1 MKKLLLLCLS
11 IFCLCHAQQQPAP
24 QPPAA
29 PPAPPAVDAA
39 KPAEAPKPAEAAKP
53 AEQKPA
59 DAAKPA
65 EPPKPEPKKLPED
78 ILQVPPVVYAVGNEY
93 QIMALVK
100 QDLPV
105 VMWVE
110 VNGKQY
116 YDSSNG
122 ILRSAKSSHR
132 MTVPQSELNAA
143 KEYTLCCHVLTKRK
157 AYFSQTEP
165 LQKKTYTFRPLEKT
179 ENIKVFMLG
188 DCHNRVKA
196 PIALTQYYGKDL
208 DLLILNGDILDRSEK
223 YSDLINL
230 YKVAGGAT
238 NGEIP
243 VVYARGNHEPRGV
256 MAEELEYYSP
266 LRDGYTYFTFRLGA
280 LWGIVLDCGEDKPD
294 SHDAY
299 GHTVAFHPFRLKET
313 EYLKSVIANAANE
326 YNAEG
331 VKYRLVVCHV
341 PFIRGGFEADIYKEW
356 CKLLRENVKP
366 NLMLSAHYHRLKV
379 VRPGDEW
386 DKHGIPCTVV
396 IGTRTGKG
404 DDYTGTAIEL
414 TEKNAAIRFINF
426 PQRVEAEDTIE
437 FK

>member
-1 MKKLLLLCLS
+1 MKKIFLLCLC
-11 IFCLCHAQQQPAP
+11 IFCLTHAQQQPA
-24 QPPAA
+24 PAA
-29 PPAPPAVDAA
+29 PPAPPAPPAVQ
-39 KPAEAPKPAEAAKP
+39 KPAEPQQPAAQKPAEQKPAAEAAKP
-53 AEQKPA
+53 AEQ
-59 DAAKPA
+59 
-65 EPPKPEPKKLPED
+65 PKPEPKKLPED
-78 ILQVPPVVYAVGNEY
+78 ILQTPPVVYAVGNEY

-110 VNGKQY
+110 VNGKSY
-116 YDSSNG
+116 YDASNG
-122 ILRSAKSSHR
+122 ILRSARSSHR

-157 AYFSQTEP
+157 AYFTQTEP
-165 LQKKTYTFRPLEKT
+165 LQKKTYKFRPLEKT
-179 ENIKVFMLG
+179 ENIKFFMLG

-196 PIALTQYYGKDL
+196 PIAVTQYYGKDL

-230 YKVAGGAT
+230 FKVAGGAT

-266 LRDGYTYFTFRLGA
+266 LRNGYSYFTFRVGPI
-280 LWGIVLDCGEDKPD
+280 WGIALDCGEDKPD
-294 SHDAY
+294 GHDAY
-299 GHTVAFHPFRLKET
+299 GHTIACHPFRLEET
-313 EYLKSVIANAANE
+313 EYLKSVIANADKE
-326 YNAEG
+326 YNAPD
-331 VKYRLVVCHV
+331 VKYRLVVCHI
-341 PFIRGGFEADIYKEW
+341 PFIRGNFEADIYREW

-386 DKHGIPCTVV
+386 DKNGIPCTVV
-396 IGTRTGKG
+396 IGSRTGKG
-404 DDYTGTAIEL
+404 DDYTGTAVEL
-414 TEKNAAIRFINF
+414 TEKNAAVRFVNF
-426 PQRVEAEDTIE
+426 TQKVEGEDVIE

>member
-1 MKKLLLLCLS
+1 MKKLLLLCLC
-11 IFCLCHAQQQPAP
+11 IFCLSRAQEQPAP
-24 QPPAA
+24 AVPPA
-29 PPAPPAVDAA
+29 PPAPPAVQ
-39 KPAEAPKPAEAAKP
+39 KPAEPQPAAQKP

-59 DAAKPA
+59 AEAEKPA

-78 ILQVPPVVYAVGNEY
+78 ILQTPPVVYAVGNEY

-100 QDLPV
+100 QDVPV

-116 YDSSNG
+116 YDVSNG
-122 ILRSAKSSHR
+122 VLRSARSSHR

-165 LQKKTYTFRPLEKT
+165 VQKKTYSFRPLEKT

-196 PIALTQYYGKDL
+196 PIALMQYYGKDL
-208 DLLILNGDILDRSEK
+208 DLLILNGDILNSSEK

-243 VVYARGNHEPRGV
+243 VVYARGNHELRGV
-256 MAEELEYYSP
+256 MAEEFEHYSP
-266 LRDGYTYFTFRLGA
+266 LRNGCSYFTFRVGPV
-280 LWGIVLDCGEDKPD
+280 WGIALDCGEDKPD

-299 GHTVAFHPFRLKET
+299 GHTIACHPFRLEET
-313 EYLKSVIANAANE
+313 EYLKSVIANADNE

-341 PFIRGGFEADIYKEW
+341 PFIRGGFEADIYREW

-379 VRPGDEW
+379 VRPGDDW

-396 IGTRTGKG
+396 IGSRTGKG
-404 DDYTGTAIEL
+404 DDYTGTAFEL
-414 TEKNAAIRFINF
+414 NEKKADIHFINF
-426 PQRVEAEDTIE
+426 PQRVEAEDVIE

>member
-1 MKKLLLLCLS
+1 MKKLLLLFLC
-11 IFCLCHAQQQPAP
+11 IFCLTHAQQQAA
-24 QPPAA
+24 PAA
-29 PPAPPAVDAA
+29 PPAPPAPPAVQ
-39 KPAEAPKPAEAAKP
+39 KPAEPQQPAAQKPAEQKTAPEAAKP
-53 AEQKPA
+53 AEQ
-59 DAAKPA
+59 
-65 EPPKPEPKKLPED
+65 PKPEPKKLPED
-78 ILQVPPVVYAVGNEY
+78 ILQTPPVVYAVGNEY

-110 VNGKQY
+110 VNGKSY
-116 YDSSNG
+116 YDASNG
-122 ILRSAKSSHR
+122 ILRSARSSHR

-157 AYFSQTEP
+157 AYFTQTEP
-165 LQKKTYTFRPLEKT
+165 LQKKTYKFRPLEKT
-179 ENIKVFMLG
+179 ENIKFFMLG

-196 PIALTQYYGKDL
+196 PIAVTQYYGKDL

-230 YKVAGGAT
+230 FKVAGGAT

-266 LRDGYTYFTFRLGA
+266 LRNGYSYFTFRVGPI
-280 LWGIVLDCGEDKPD
+280 WGIALDCGEDKPD
-294 SHDAY
+294 GHDAY
-299 GHTVAFHPFRLKET
+299 GHTIACHPFRLEET
-313 EYLKSVIANAANE
+313 EYLKSVIANADKE
-326 YNAEG
+326 YNAPD
-331 VKYRLVVCHV
+331 VKYRLVVCHI
-341 PFIRGGFEADIYKEW
+341 PFIRGNFEADIYREW

-386 DKHGIPCTVV
+386 DKNGIPCTVV
-396 IGTRTGKG
+396 IGSRTGKG
-404 DDYTGTAIEL
+404 DDYTGTAVEL
-414 TEKNAAIRFINF
+414 TEKNAAVRFVNF
-426 PQRVEAEDTIE
+426 TQKVEGEDVIE

>member
-1 MKKLLLLCLS
+1 MKKLLLLFLC
-11 IFCLCHAQQQPAP
+11 IFCLTHAQQQPA
-24 QPPAA
+24 PAA
-29 PPAPPAVDAA
+29 PPAPPAPPAVQ
-39 KPAEAPKPAEAAKP
+39 KPAEPQQPAAQKPAEQKTAPEAAKP
-53 AEQKPA
+53 AEQ
-59 DAAKPA
+59 
-65 EPPKPEPKKLPED
+65 PKPEPKKLPED
-78 ILQVPPVVYAVGNEY
+78 ILQTPPVVYAVGNEY

-110 VNGKQY
+110 VNGKSY
-116 YDSSNG
+116 YDASNG
-122 ILRSAKSSHR
+122 VLRSARSSHR

-157 AYFSQTEP
+157 AYFTQTEP
-165 LQKKTYTFRPLEKT
+165 LQKKTYKFRPLEKT
-179 ENIKVFMLG
+179 ENIKFFMLG

-196 PIALTQYYGKDL
+196 PIAVTQYYGKDL

-230 YKVAGGAT
+230 FKVAGGAT

-266 LRDGYTYFTFRLGA
+266 LRNGYSYFTFRVGPI
-280 LWGIVLDCGEDKPD
+280 WGIALDCGEDKPD
-294 SHDAY
+294 GHDAY
-299 GHTVAFHPFRLKET
+299 GHTIACHPFRLEET
-313 EYLKSVIANAANE
+313 EYLKSVIANADKE
-326 YNAEG
+326 YNAPD
-331 VKYRLVVCHV
+331 VKYRLVVCHI
-341 PFIRGGFEADIYKEW
+341 PFIRGNFEADIYREW

-386 DKHGIPCTVV
+386 DKNGIPCTVV
-396 IGTRTGKG
+396 IGSRTGKG
-404 DDYTGTAIEL
+404 DDYTGTAVEL
-414 TEKNAAIRFINF
+414 TEKNAAVRFVNF
-426 PQRVEAEDTIE
+426 TQKVEGEDVIE